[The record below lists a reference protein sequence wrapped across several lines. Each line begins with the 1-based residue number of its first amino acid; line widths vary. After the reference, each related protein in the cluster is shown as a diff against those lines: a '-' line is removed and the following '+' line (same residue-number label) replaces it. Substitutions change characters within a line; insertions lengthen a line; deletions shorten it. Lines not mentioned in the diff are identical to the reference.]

1 MNKILIDTM
10 YIEAMLC
17 KDESPYTDF
26 ADMIDDGKIIGI
38 SSVVS
43 LTELIKNLGMKDANR
58 MQTTVRQLK
67 SSEIVLVN
75 VTQKIA
81 SRAGE
86 LRLRYDI
93 PTIDSLIAATG
104 IVENVGHILTDDDH
118 FGPVTNLI
126 KPIDMKKALK
136 LAGQ

>member
-10 YIEAMLC
+10 YIEAILSR
-17 KDESPYTDF
+17 DEPPYTDF
-26 ADMIDDGKIIGI
+26 ADAIDDGKIIGM
-38 SSVVS
+38 SSTVS
-43 LTELIKNLGMKDANR
+43 LTELIKNLGMKDTNR
-58 MQTTVRQLK
+58 MQTTVGQLK
-67 SSEIVLVN
+67 SSEIILVN

-81 SRAGE
+81 VRAGE

-93 PTIDSLIAATG
+93 PTVDSLIAATG

-118 FGPVTNLI
+118 FDPLINLI

-136 LAGQ
+136 LAKQ

>member
-1 MNKILIDTM
+1 MNTILIDTM
-10 YIEAMLC
+10 YIEALLS
-17 KDESPYTDF
+17 KDEPPYTDF
-26 ADMIDDGKIIGI
+26 ADAIDNRKILGI
-38 SSVVS
+38 SSTVS

-58 MQTTVRQLK
+58 MQTTIMQLK
-67 SSEIVLVN
+67 SSEIILVN

-81 SRAGE
+81 AQAGE

-93 PTIDSLIAATG
+93 PTVDSLIAATG

-118 FGPVTNLI
+118 FDPLVNLI

-136 LAGQ
+136 LAR

>member
-1 MNKILIDTM
+1 MNTILIDTM
-10 YIEAMLC
+10 YIEALLS
-17 KDESPYTDF
+17 KDEPPYTDY
-26 ADMIDDGKIIGI
+26 ADAIDNRKILGI
-38 SSVVS
+38 SSTVS

-58 MQTTVRQLK
+58 MQTTIMQLK
-67 SSEIVLVN
+67 SSEIILVN

-81 SRAGE
+81 AQAGE

-93 PTIDSLIAATG
+93 PTVDSLIAATG

-118 FGPVTNLI
+118 FDPLVNLI

-136 LAGQ
+136 LAR